1 MLIGIAKEFQNS
13 NDTSILTVI
22 VEDSAAIIGLII
34 AGIGISLSE
43 QQEI

>member
-1 MLIGIAKEFQNS
+1 
-13 NDTSILTVI
+13 VI